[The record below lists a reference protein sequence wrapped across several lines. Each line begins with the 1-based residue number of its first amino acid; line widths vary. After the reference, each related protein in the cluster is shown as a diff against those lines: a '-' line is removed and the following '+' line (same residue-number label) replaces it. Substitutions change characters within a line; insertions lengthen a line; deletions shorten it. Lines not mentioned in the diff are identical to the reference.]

1 MRQLDPGTMLDAVS
15 AAVVLADDQGRVI
28 RMNSYAHKVFRG
40 RPTELR
46 EVGLE
51 SQAGEQTVR
60 RMDGSSVTASV
71 AVTVIDDGLSVLTV
85 SEWDGHN
92 EYARLDLN
100 AFGVGTWDWH
110 IPSGDLH
117 FDRRWLEMLGYQQG
131 ELDYDLEAWERLV
144 HPDDRDRVDE
154 ELRAHLAG
162 RTPTYRC
169 EYRCRHRDGHYVWVL
184 DTGTVIER
192 DATGRPLRASGI
204 HLDITD
210 RKRQDVEREEL
221 IAELERTRDRLK
233 DLVRID
239 ELTGLGNRRVLAE
252 AMDRAWLG
260 VVSRGANVG
269 VLMVDLD
276 GFKNHNDLHG
286 HADADSVL
294 RSVALAMSSVVR
306 GRDTL
311 VRFGGDEFVVVL
323 PDAEPQVAAAAADRI
338 RQAVAQSS
346 PVTASVG
353 VAVWVPGCG
362 IHDPDGLFAA
372 ADRAL
377 YAAKAAGRDRAATW
391 QEGATSVLQP
401 G

>member
-1 MRQLDPGTMLDAVS
+1 MLDAVA
-15 AAVVLADDQGRVI
+15 AAVVLADDAGRVI
-28 RMNSYAHKVFRG
+28 RMNSYAHKTFRG
-40 RPTELR
+40 RPATLDQ
-46 EVGLE
+46 VGVE
-51 SQAGEQTVR
+51 PRTGEQMVR
-60 RMDGSSVTASV
+60 RMDGGTVTASV
-71 AVTVIDDGLSVLTV
+71 AVTDIDPGLRVLTI
-85 SEWDGHN
+85 SEWHGHH

-117 FDRRWLEMLGYQQG
+117 FDRQWLQMLGYAEG

-144 HPDDRDRVDE
+144 HPDDRERVDE
-154 ELRAHLAG
+154 ALRAHLTG
-162 RTPTYRC
+162 RTVTYRC
-169 EYRCRHRDGHYVWVL
+169 EYRCRHQAGHYVWVL

-192 DATGRPLRASGI
+192 DPAGRALRATGI

-210 RKRQDVEREEL
+210 RRRQEHEREEL

-260 VVSRGANVG
+260 VVSRGSTVA

-276 GFKNHNDLHG
+276 GFKSHNDLHG
-286 HADADSVL
+286 HAHADSVL

-306 GRDTL
+306 SRDTL
-311 VRFGGDEFVVVL
+311 VRFGGDEFVAIL
-323 PDAEPQVAAAAADRI
+323 PDADPEVARAAAERI
-338 RQAVAQSS
+338 RMAVSGNS

-362 IHDPDGLFAA
+362 INDPDGLFAA
-372 ADRAL
+372 ADEAL
-377 YAAKAAGRDRAATW
+377 YAAKAAGRDRVATW
-391 QEGATSVLQP
+391 LDGEIRVLQR

>member
-260 VVSRGANVG
+260 QADPGITSNAVSSLSTASCSLLVRPSRSHIRLVGFMSSPPVGCCFVGCLSAGCADFDTCRPASAAHGQRAAGGPWLRSPEADRQRGAR
-269 VLMVDLD
+269 
-276 GFKNHNDLHG
+276 
-286 HADADSVL
+286 A
-294 RSVALAMSSVVR
+294 RRCR
-306 GRDTL
+306 G
-311 VRFGGDEFVVVL
+311 
-323 PDAEPQVAAAAADRI
+323 
-338 RQAVAQSS
+338 SM
-346 PVTASVG
+346 
-353 VAVWVPGCG
+353 
-362 IHDPDGLFAA
+362 
-372 ADRAL
+372 
-377 YAAKAAGRDRAATW
+377 
-391 QEGATSVLQP
+391 
-401 G
+401 

>member
-1 MRQLDPGTMLDAVS
+1 MLDAVS
-15 AAVVLADDQGRVI
+15 AAVVLADDEGRVI

-40 RPTELR
+40 RPVTLS

-51 SQAGEQTVR
+51 ATAGEQTVR
-60 RMDGSSVTASV
+60 RMDASTVTASV
-71 AVTVIDDGLSVLTV
+71 SITAIDPGLRVLTV
-85 SEWDGHN
+85 TEWHGHH

-117 FDRRWLEMLGYQQG
+117 FDRRWVEMLGYADG

-154 ELRAHLAG
+154 ELRAHLTG
-162 RTPTYRC
+162 RTDTYRC
-169 EYRCRHRDGHYVWVL
+169 EYRCRHHDGHYVWVL

-192 DATGRPLRASGI
+192 DPHGRPLRATGI
-204 HLDITD
+204 HLDISD
-210 RKRQDVEREEL
+210 RKRQETEREEL
-221 IAELERTRDRLK
+221 IAELERTQARLK
-233 DLVRID
+233 DLVRVD

-260 VVSRGANVG
+260 VVSRGSSVA

-276 GFKNHNDLHG
+276 GFKAHNDRHG
-286 HADADSVL
+286 HADADAVL
-294 RSVALAMSSVVR
+294 RSVALSMSSVVR
-306 GRDTL
+306 SRDTL
-311 VRFGGDEFVVVL
+311 VRFGGDEFVVVV
-323 PDAEPQVAAAAADRI
+323 PEADASVAMAAAERI
-338 RQAVAQSS
+338 RRAVCDNS

-353 VAVWVPGCG
+353 VAVWMPGCG
-362 IHDPDGLFAA
+362 VHDPDGLFAV
-372 ADRAL
+372 ADEAL
-377 YAAKAAGRDRAATW
+377 YAAKAAGRDRVAAW
-391 QEGATSVLQP
+391 QNGRTHLLQQ